1 MDFSTGKKE
10 AKEKAKTRPQVDSN
24 RCSIGPV
31 ESTLPSD
38 PFYFVVIVCRLRE
51 TDLRKSHD
59 SQQQQRRQY
68 VEALAAAAAAAA
80 VAAERVV
87 YRTMHAVSLTQGKK
101 FRSYAS
107 THTPS
112 KRNSRTAEART
123 A

>member
-80 VAAERVV
+80 VAAERVA
-87 YRTMHAVSLTQGKK
+87 YRMTHAVPLAHARKLHT
-101 FRSYAS
+101 YAS
-107 THTPS
+107 THRAN
-112 KRNSRTAEART
+112 KART
-123 A
+123 QQKQ